1 MTNFC
6 SFFKE
11 NFVDHPD
18 TMLVREVLGRR
29 GQEEESEEDAGDE
42 TDSEEDVEE
51 NSGEED
57 SEDEPVQAG
66 SLSSRNPFAVLEDS
80 S

>member
-1 MTNFC
+1 MF
-6 SFFKE
+6 FFKE
-11 NFVDHPD
+11 NFDDHPD

-51 NSGEED
+51 NSDKED

>member
-1 MTNFC
+1 MSFSC
-6 SFFKE
+6 FFKE

-18 TMLVREVLGRR
+18 TVLVREVLGRR
-29 GQEEESEEDAGDE
+29 GQEEESEDDADDE

-51 NSGEED
+51 NSGGED
-57 SEDEPVQAG
+57 SEDEAVQTG

>member
-1 MTNFC
+1 MSFSC
-6 SFFKE
+6 FFKE

-18 TMLVREVLGRR
+18 TVLVREVLGRR
-29 GQEEESEEDAGDE
+29 GQEEESDDE
-42 TDSEEDVEE
+42 IDSEEDVEE
-51 NSGEED
+51 NSGGED
-57 SEDEPVQAG
+57 SEDEAVQTG

>member
-1 MTNFC
+1 
-6 SFFKE
+6 
-11 NFVDHPD
+11 
-18 TMLVREVLGRR
+18 MLVREVLGRR
-29 GQEEESEEDAGDE
+29 GESGESEEDAVDE

-57 SEDEPVQAG
+57 SEEEPVQTG

>member
-1 MTNFC
+1 
-6 SFFKE
+6 
-11 NFVDHPD
+11 
-18 TMLVREVLGRR
+18 MLVREVLGRR
-29 GQEEESEEDAGDE
+29 GQEEEYEEDAGDE
-42 TDSEEDVEE
+42 TDSEEDVED

-57 SEDEPVQAG
+57 SEDEPVQAE

>member
-1 MTNFC
+1 MLTRLL
-6 SFFKE
+6 FKE

-18 TMLVREVLGRR
+18 TLLVREVLGRR
-29 GQEEESEEDAGDE
+29 GQEEDSEEDADE
-42 TDSEEDVEE
+42 TESEEDVEE

-57 SEDEPVQAG
+57 SDDEPVQAG
-66 SLSSRNPFAVLEDS
+66 SMSSRNPFAVLEDS

>member
-1 MTNFC
+1 
-6 SFFKE
+6 
-11 NFVDHPD
+11 
-18 TMLVREVLGRR
+18 MLVREVLGRK

-42 TDSEEDVEE
+42 TDSEEDAEE
-51 NSGEED
+51 NSGE
-57 SEDEPVQAG
+57 EDEPVQAG